1 MRLHPYICKEG
12 GLTLYLRHIN
22 FIIVELDT
30 EYMYNIEWRIFF
42 LVFFLVNQVPFDV
55 PLVVAVFDAE
65 DSSVADAVVTFEEP
79 FNVFITTG

>member
-1 MRLHPYICKEG
+1 MAYIFSRL
-12 GLTLYLRHIN
+12 
-22 FIIVELDT
+22 
-30 EYMYNIEWRIFF
+30 
-42 LVFFLVNQVPFDV
+42 FLVNQVPFDV